1 MAAPAAGTTAPSGD
15 VEDMYYFKILSARGL
30 ELEKKD
36 VQLYVKVKCVGTKQ
50 TLKTK
55 MVDGFKP
62 EWKEE
67 LMFSLNPSKVRKM
80 ADRIIE
86 FKLMCKAHVMD
97 DCIGSFEVALD
108 AVPSPIAETWV
119 PLVRRKK
126 TRGELH
132 VMTHVVRASDKDK
145 YSFEAK
151 YTMGKEIGRGGFSI
165 VYEATSKETGDKVA
179 VKVT

>member
-36 VQLYVKVKCVGTKQ
+36 VQLYVKGKCVGTKQ

-86 FKLMCKAHVMD
+86 FKLMCKAHVMMT
-97 DCIGSFEVALD
+97 AL
-108 AVPSPIAETWV
+108 APSRLLLMLFLVQLPRPGCLLCAE
-119 PLVRRKK
+119 RR
-126 TRGELH
+126 
-132 VMTHVVRASDKDK
+132 HVVN
-145 YSFEAK
+145 F
-151 YTMGKEIGRGGFSI
+151 ML
-165 VYEATSKETGDKVA
+165 
-179 VKVT
+179 